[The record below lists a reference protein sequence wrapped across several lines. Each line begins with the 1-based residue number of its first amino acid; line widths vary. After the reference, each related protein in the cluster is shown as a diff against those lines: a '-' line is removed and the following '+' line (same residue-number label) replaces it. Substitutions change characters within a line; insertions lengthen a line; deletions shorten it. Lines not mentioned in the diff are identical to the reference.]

1 MYVSPYFPICFTM
14 IESRQ
19 LKHGV
24 IYNIVTYALMLFM
37 MLLSCRLKALGSCLN
52 SYNIDQKNIAKEATV
67 CTGHVIF
74 R

>member
-1 MYVSPYFPICFTM
+1 MCLSPYFPICFTM
-14 IESRQ
+14 IESR
-19 LKHGV
+19 LSKHGV

-37 MLLSCRLKALGSCLN
+37 MLLSCRLNALGSCLN

-67 CTGHVIF
+67 STGHVIF